1 MLHGGLLLVLG
12 EVLGRIPPEDPLG
25 LLRSMKLNL
34 SVWNLLRVVVEKGR
48 GLIRSGICLVVRRLG
63 GWRGSLVI

>member
-25 LLRSMKLNL
+25 LLRLMKINL
-34 SVWNLLRVVVEKGR
+34 SVWSHLLQVGKGK